1 VLILLAAVPIA
12 IGMDPLS
19 LTNISMVVT
28 AASLPVTVIPLFVL
42 MNDGDLLN
50 THVNGWASNTA
61 LVVIAL
67 LSVVLLIAALPL
79 QLLGGG

>member
-1 VLILLAAVPIA
+1 
-12 IGMDPLS
+12 
-19 LTNISMVVT
+19 
-28 AASLPVTVIPLFVL
+28 VL

-50 THVNGWASNTA
+50 TNVNGWASNLA

-67 LSVVLLIAALPL
+67 LSVVLLVAALPL